1 MAGRY
6 AAPWVEGTELA
17 PFPVALARAALGAL
31 RAFSSEKVRL
41 GSASCTVRF
50 DGPSRNVGMIRPI
63 LHTGLSNGGWH
74 EERGHR
80 EEPKR
85 CLPNTIGIR
94 ILHL

>member
-6 AAPWVEGTELA
+6 AAPWVEGAELA

-63 LHTGLSNGGWH
+63 LHTGLSNGGWLLARRARPQRRT
-74 EERGHR
+74 EEVFTQYHW
-80 EEPKR
+80 
-85 CLPNTIGIR
+85 T
-94 ILHL
+94 